1 MNYIITMI
9 LLDGNNPWNITT
21 TDNST
26 GYNIT
31 GLMFGQMYNFIV
43 RAINCVGVGTETSTV
58 TVTLPGEGTA
68 NNNYMSNCQI

>member
-1 MNYIITMI
+1 
-9 LLDGNNPWNITT
+9 
-21 TDNST
+21 
-26 GYNIT
+26 
-31 GLMFGQMYNFIV
+31 MFGQMYNFIV